1 MDKQTL
7 ENLLKECG
15 VSLYDTETVT
25 ENDHR
30 IYRIYITS
38 DEPVTLEKCT
48 EVTRI
53 ISPIMDLN
61 PPVEG
66 EYFLEVSSPGIDRQ
80 LKTIDHFRHSTGEL
94 VKLKLEDGTKLK
106 AKILGTEGNNIKVYD
121 KQDKTEKEIP
131 FSEIAKAKTYFEW

>member
-1 MDKQTL
+1 MDKATL
-7 ENLLKECG
+7 QNLLKECG
-15 VSLYDTETVT
+15 TELYDTEVVT

-38 DEPVTLEKCT
+38 DEPVTLDKCA

-53 ISPIMDLN
+53 ISPIIDLN

-80 LKTIDHFRHSTGEL
+80 LRTVDHFKHSIGDL
-94 VKLKLEDGTKLK
+94 VKLKLTDGTKCK
-106 AKILGTEGNNIKVYD
+106 AKILSVEGDKVRVYD
-121 KQDKTEKEIP
+121 KQAKTEKEIP
-131 FSEIAKAKTYFEW
+131 FSEITKAKTYFEW